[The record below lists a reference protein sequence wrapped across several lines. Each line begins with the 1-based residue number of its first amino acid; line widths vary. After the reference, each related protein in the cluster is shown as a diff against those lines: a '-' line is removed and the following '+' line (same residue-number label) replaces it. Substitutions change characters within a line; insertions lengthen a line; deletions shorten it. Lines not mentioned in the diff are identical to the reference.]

1 MRTIRDVT
9 LVVLTLLG
17 AIGFSQVPRFVQ
29 EYEQRLGGALQE
41 ARRQLAQYE
50 SLARNEGLPLEA
62 FWQRLGASSDRSVAA
77 VGRSIGVQAER
88 AASLGAQAE
97 ALEDAGRFMKPLVL
111 LRRHDP
117 ELVAATWAKYEYT
130 LTLDIGFAAAG
141 AFLGLLVNAALWG
154 VLAGSGRA
162 RRAAGA

>member
-62 FWQRLGASSDRSVAA
+62 FWQRLGASGDRSVAA
-77 VGRSIGVQAER
+77 VGRSIGAQAER
-88 AASLGAQAE
+88 AASLGAQAQ
-97 ALEDAGRFMKPLVL
+97 ALENAGRFMKPLVL
-111 LRRHDP
+111 LRQHDP

-141 AFLGLLVNAALWG
+141 ALAGLLLNAVLWAV
-154 VLAGSGRA
+154 VLGRHRGQPRSA
-162 RRAAGA
+162 

>member
-9 LVVLTLLG
+9 LVILTLLS

-50 SLARNEGLPLEA
+50 SLARNEGLPLET
-62 FWQRLGASSDRSVAA
+62 FWQRLGASGDRSVAA
-77 VGRSIGVQAER
+77 VGRSIGEQAAR

-97 ALEDAGRFMKPLVL
+97 ALENAGRFMKPLVL
-111 LRRHDP
+111 LRQHDAD
-117 ELVAATWAKYEYT
+117 LLAATWAKYEYT

-141 AFLGLLVNAALWG
+141 AVVGLLLNAVLWA
-154 VLAGSGRA
+154 VLLGGRHP
-162 RRAAGA
+162 RAA